1 MSRKG
6 IKMELKKRT
15 EAQIRAQKNWDAKNR
30 ERSNYL
36 KTRSTTKSFIR
47 NRATREDLEDLLQLI
62 YDKLQDL

>member
-1 MSRKG
+1 
-6 IKMELKKRT
+6 MELKKRT

-30 ERSNYL
+30 EHSNYL

-62 YDKLQDL
+62 YDKLQEL

>member
-36 KTRSTTKSFIR
+36 KTRSTTRSFIR

>member
-1 MSRKG
+1 
-6 IKMELKKRT
+6 MELKKRT